1 MTAAA
6 MLRGHGG
13 VPGSTVVLRDRVL
26 ERAGSLVFAGRSI
39 NSGARPTG
47 QRPRRRPRVCLA
59 CACRARPR
67 GRRSFSRLQSKRA
80 RPEGR
85 LRARVLRRRSPR
97 SSGAFRNGHVFPVK
111 GTVSAPLSLGTCA
124 VAVACGRGEA
134 SATCGGYVPECRKS
148 VPHIWPRGAW
158 PGYLCYGSAVFFRWG
173 HEISGAGGPTS
184 GLPCRGA
191 RARRR
196 GWRAP

>member
-1 MTAAA
+1 M
-6 MLRGHGG
+6 
-13 VPGSTVVLRDRVL
+13 
-26 ERAGSLVFAGRSI
+26 
-39 NSGARPTG
+39 
-47 QRPRRRPRVCLA
+47 
-59 CACRARPR
+59 
-67 GRRSFSRLQSKRA
+67 
-80 RPEGR
+80 
-85 LRARVLRRRSPR
+85 
-97 SSGAFRNGHVFPVK
+97 K

-191 RARRR
+191 CARRR
-196 GWRAP
+196 GWRAPQARAHMRRFCARLRSGRARTGRDAYAQGHRRITQVENHFPVKRHGSAALSLGTCAVTAGRARSGAPLDGGCHASRPRRRARVNRGVAGSGARACWLTCFCRSKH